1 MNEPLIQLLDGCR
14 GHFELE
20 SGYHAE
26 WWFDLD
32 ALFKRPKALQ
42 PFVSELARRLATH
55 SLDTIC
61 GPMTGGAELAR
72 LVAAELKLSY
82 CFTER
87 RVDPAAQGLFTVR
100 YEVPDG
106 QRDSLGGKKV
116 AIVDDA
122 VSAGS
127 AARGTYSD
135 LLACG
140 AQPVVLGALFVFG
153 DKAKHFAA
161 EKNMPLETLATMPI
175 GVWRPDECPLCRQGK
190 AVEKLPVAKNSR
202 A

>member
-32 ALFKRPKALQ
+32 VLFERPNALQ
-42 PFVSELARRLATH
+42 PFVTELARRLATH
-55 SLDTIC
+55 ELGTVC
-61 GPMTGGAELAR
+61 GPMTGGAKLAR
-72 LVAAELKLSY
+72 LVAAELNLPY

-87 RVDPAAQGLFTVR
+87 RFDSAAQGLFTVR

-106 QRDSLGGKKV
+106 QRYNLDGKKV

-122 VSAGS
+122 VSAVS

-135 LLACG
+135 LLDCG

-153 DKAKHFAA
+153 DNAKCFAA
-161 EKNMPLETLATMPI
+161 ERNMALETLATMPI
-175 GVWRPDECPLCRQGK
+175 GVWRPDECPLCRQRK
-190 AVEKLPVAKNSR
+190 AVEKLPTAKNSWE
-202 A
+202 

>member
-1 MNEPLIQLLDGCR
+1 MNEPLIQLLDGR
-14 GHFELE
+14 HGHFELE

-26 WWFDLD
+26 RWFDLD
-32 ALFKRPKALQ
+32 ALFERPKALQ
-42 PFVSELARRLATH
+42 PFVSALARRLATH
-55 SLDTIC
+55 AMDTVC

-72 LVAAELKLSY
+72 LVAAELSLSY

-87 RVDPAAQGLFTVR
+87 RVDSAAQGLFTVR
-100 YEVPDG
+100 YEVPDS
-106 QRDSLGGKKV
+106 QRDGLGGKKV

-135 LLACG
+135 LVACG

-153 DKAKHFAA
+153 DNAKSFAA
-161 EKNMPLETLATMPI
+161 ERNMALETLVTMPI
-175 GVWRPDECPLCRQGK
+175 GVWRPDECPLCREGK
-190 AVEKLPVAKNSR
+190 ALEKLPAAKSSR